1 MRELRKNIKALAGEN
16 SPDEEALPS
25 IVDVLTTSLDIVQ
38 VRIARSRM
46 AGEPP
51 EVVVAPRLAR
61 FRLLDFHRAREAIEE
76 GHRAVERV
84 AHSLALLNVGAL

>member
-1 MRELRKNIKALAGEN
+1 ML
-16 SPDEEALPS
+16 
-25 IVDVLTTSLDIVQ
+25 DVLASSINIMQ

-51 EVVVAPRLAR
+51 DLIVAPRLAHL
-61 FRLLDFHRAREAIEE
+61 RLLDFHRAKEAIEE

-84 AHSLALLNVGAL
+84 AHDLALLNHQTS